1 MRRSPRSRSLASF
14 PLALALVQT
23 LGCGAC
29 HQIAS
34 TSVNTIGKDGG
45 KLHSDD
51 CGFTLTIPAGA
62 LPQDVPFV
70 LQTSASPNLP
80 SITGRVRVSKDC
92 SVQPIVPFAKPAAV
106 TLDYDPTQIPRQVS
120 EGDVDLRVAPSSAK
134 EVRLQN
140 LSVDTNAH
148 VATAT
153 TTATGDFF
161 ATAPQ
166 GPQPSEI
173 DLTPASAV
181 ALKPGQTQQFTA
193 VVKDDTGEPDPTPVT
208 WAIDLQRVA
217 TVDSN
222 GLVTAVS
229 PGIAVVTATAGTAT
243 ANVQVYVI
251 SQVPSPS
258 QFDWEN
264 PRPQG
269 NDIHGLSLVDGKL
282 LVAANNG
289 TVLAQLGYGGFERL
303 SSGASVAL
311 AGAAAGG
318 GRFGAA
324 GTLDV
329 VQQSV
334 ELIQG
339 VLVSLDGDSA
349 DVQEVD
355 PSSLSARAVY
365 GDDAGVIAVGSGNDC
380 YLLRNGDAPDAGWVG
395 VETPVSEALIAVD
408 ADPVGGRRVV
418 GARGQVY
425 RLNETDWFPIWD
437 TPLETLLA
445 QATIV
450 DHDAYAVDGANGL
463 HHFVEG
469 QGWQPD
475 DTPPGISLDN
485 VGMLG
490 RFGSTLALAG
500 QDTKL
505 TPHLWLRDGSTW
517 TESPGVNVQ
526 DQLYA
531 AAGDGASSWVGGS
544 NGALYTVDDGGVT
557 SVRTGSVDDISA
569 LAVGPDGSA
578 FAVTSDGCGDPLCVS
593 QLPELLVRGSGGNWN
608 VAANLPPSGALRA
621 VAVRSSGDVFLA
633 GDNGTAWHFD
643 GNGFTQLNTPT
654 TLGIHALKVCG
665 SDVWMAGDQG
675 LIAKFDAATLSF
687 VAEGSVG
694 TNLWAIACP
703 SASDLWVA
711 GDYALLHY
719 DGTNW
724 SQVSSDVNMQ
734 PWRALYVSDA
744 EIWVS
749 GETDYLLHGDRV
761 GNTWEAV
768 QDPAGLRMHGG
779 YGLWASGPGDLYL
792 VGTQQR
798 PRQGLLLRNDGA
810 QWYALDP
817 GTDHELYA
825 IDGSGPGDF
834 FIAGNGGAILH
845 SHD

>member
-1 MRRSPRSRSLASF
+1 MRRLPRNRSLASIW
-14 PLALALVQT
+14 LALALAQV

-29 HQIAS
+29 HQVTS

-70 LQTSASPNLP
+70 LQTVASPNLP

-92 SVQPIVPFAKPAAV
+92 GVQPIVPFAKPATV
-106 TLDYDPTQIPRQVS
+106 TLDYDPTQVPKQVS
-120 EGDVDLRVAPSSAK
+120 EGDVDVRVAPSSAK

-166 GPQPSEI
+166 GPQPAEI

-208 WAIDLQRVA
+208 WAVDLQRVA
-217 TVDSN
+217 TIDSN
-222 GLVTAVS
+222 GLLTAVA
-229 PGIAVVTATAGTAT
+229 PGVAVVTAAAGTVT
-243 ANVQVYVI
+243 ASVQVYVI

-269 NDIHGLSLVDGKL
+269 NDIHGLGFIDGQL

-289 TVLAQLGYGGFERL
+289 TVVAQLGDGGFARL
-303 SSGASVAL
+303 SSGRSLAL
-311 AGAAAGG
+311 AGAASGG
-318 GRFGAA
+318 GRLGAA

-339 VLVSLDGDSA
+339 VLVSLEGDA
-349 DVQEVD
+349 AEVQEVD

-380 YLLRNGDAPDAGWVG
+380 YLLRNGDLPDAGWVG

-445 QATIV
+445 QATMV
-450 DHDAYAVDGANGL
+450 GHDAYAVDGANGL

-475 DTPPGISLDN
+475 DTPPGVALDN
-485 VGMLG
+485 VGLLG
-490 RFGSTLALAG
+490 RLGTTVALAG
-500 QDTKL
+500 QDTTL
-505 TPHLWLRDGSTW
+505 LPHLWLRDGATW
-517 TESPGVNVQ
+517 TEAPGIDIH

-531 AAGDGASSWVGGS
+531 AASDGTTSWVAGT

-569 LAVGPDGSA
+569 IAVGPDGSA
-578 FAVTSDGCGDPLCVS
+578 FAVTSDGCGDALCTS
-593 QLPELLVRGSGGNWN
+593 QHPELLVRGSDGTWT
-608 VAANLPPSGALRA
+608 VAANLPPSDPLRA

-633 GDNGTAWHFD
+633 GDNGVAWHFN
-643 GNGFTQLNTPT
+643 GNSFDLLNTPT
-654 TLGIHALKVCG
+654 TLNIHALKVCG
-665 SDVWMAGDQG
+665 GDVWMVGDQG
-675 LIAKFDAATLSF
+675 LIAKFDGASNF

-694 TNLWAIACP
+694 ANLWAIACP
-703 SASDLWVA
+703 SDHDIWVA
-711 GDYALLHY
+711 GDYALLNF
-719 DGTNW
+719 DGQNW
-724 SQVSSDVNMQ
+724 NQSASTVNMQ
-734 PWRALYVSDA
+734 PWRALYVSDE
-744 EIWVS
+744 EIWVA

-761 GNTWEAV
+761 GNTWDAV

-810 QWYALDP
+810 EWYALDP

-825 IDGSGPGDF
+825 IDGAGAGDF